1 MTGKSGV
8 ATAVAAPTIVQRI
21 GNGATL
27 LGGGVAVPMRRCGVA
42 DASLTRRAGLS
53 IEDGAT
59 GRGAVLWH
67 LCRRSLTGRCDGVAQ
82 RRGARRATPRS
93 TSIVSSALRLVRKL
107 AAVETLARKRLEQKR
122 SHCSV
127 IVPATCLAAQ
137 INHILVASHLYA
149 SRCGLKA
156 RTAQPACHTPARHRS
171 DERPRARAT
180 PAPGRLHTI
189 TKKRNRARV
198 LRIDQILQFLPAPG
212 RVEEALRPLQG
223 GLLL

>member
-67 LCRRSLTGRCDGVAQ
+67 LCRSGLTDRCDGVAQ
-82 RRGARRATPRS
+82 RMGARHDARRS
-93 TSIVSSALRLVRKL
+93 RSIVAQRYGCAAEL
-107 AAVETLARKRLEQKR
+107 AAVETLARKPWSKNR

-127 IVPATCLAAQ
+127 IVPANKPCST
-137 INHILVASHLYA
+137 Y
-149 SRCGLKA
+149 
-156 RTAQPACHTPARHRS
+156 
-171 DERPRARAT
+171 
-180 PAPGRLHTI
+180 
-189 TKKRNRARV
+189 
-198 LRIDQILQFLPAPG
+198 
-212 RVEEALRPLQG
+212 
-223 GLLL
+223 